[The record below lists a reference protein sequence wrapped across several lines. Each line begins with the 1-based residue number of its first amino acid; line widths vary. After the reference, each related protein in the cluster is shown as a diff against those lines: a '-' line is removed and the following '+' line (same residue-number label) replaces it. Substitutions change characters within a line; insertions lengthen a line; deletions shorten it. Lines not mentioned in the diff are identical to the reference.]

1 MNKAI
6 EDILL
11 QVNKPARYIGEEWNS
26 SVKSFEEAGIRFA
39 ICFADLYEIGMSNL
53 GLRIIYGILNNIPDV
68 CCERF
73 FSCNQDL
80 ESILRNKKLEIFSLE
95 SKKALREFDLVG
107 FSLASELNYTNVL
120 NILDLGSIPL
130 RASLR
135 NHHHPLV
142 IGGGPCSLNPEPMSE
157 FFDIFIIGEA
167 EEAIGEV
174 IDIYRKHK
182 EEYKSTKISKVE
194 LLNMLSEI
202 KGVYAPSLYEVSY
215 DSLGKIKDFKA
226 KAGGIKKKVAKR
238 IVQDLDNSFFP
249 LDWLVPY
256 IQIVHDRVSLEVMRG
271 CPNRC
276 RFCQARS
283 QYFPFR
289 QRDPDKLL
297 DLAKESQRR
306 TGYEEIA
313 LTGLSVGDYSG
324 IEKLLAQLIDLFKEK
339 AIGVSLPSLKARA
352 YVGHLSS
359 LIASIRKTGLT
370 FAPEAGSVR
379 LREILCKD
387 FSEEVFFQALE
398 KSYQSGYRH
407 IKLYFMIGLPWEEY
421 ADLDAIIDFSLRSS
435 DLKREIDRTP
445 AQINISINP
454 LVPRPH
460 TPLQWFS
467 MESVN
472 NLKLKEDYLR
482 SKISRKRLKLSFH
495 DPRMSFLEGVL
506 SRGDRRLSEV
516 ILCAFNSGARFD
528 AWDDHFSFDK
538 WLLAFKESGLD
549 PEFYLKEKTREE
561 VLPWDF
567 IDIGIDKEVL
577 IEEFNKTIA
586 MQ

>member
-1 MNKAI
+1 MD

-11 QVNKPARYIGEEWNS
+11 QVNKPARYIGKEWNL

-53 GLRIIYGILNNIPDV
+53 GLRIIYGILNSIPDV

-80 ESILRNKKLEIFSLE
+80 ERILRNKNLEIFSLE

-142 IGGGPCSLNPEPMSE
+142 IGGGPCSLNPEPLSE

-167 EEAIGEV
+167 EEV
-174 IDIYRKHK
+174 ISGVIEIYRKYK
-182 EEYKSTKISKVE
+182 EKYKNAKISKTE
-194 LLNMLSEI
+194 LLSILSEI
-202 KGVYAPSLYEVSY
+202 KGVYAPSLYEVHY
-215 DSLGKIKDFKA
+215 DSRGKIKDFKA
-226 KAGGIKKKVAKR
+226 KVKGIKERVQKR
-238 IVQDLDNSFFP
+238 IVPDLDSSFFP

-297 DLAKESQRR
+297 NLAKESQRR

-313 LTGLSVGDYSG
+313 LTGLSVSDYSG
-324 IEKLLAQLIDLFKEK
+324 IEKLLTQLIELFKEK
-339 AIGVSLPSLKARA
+339 AIGVSLPSLKSKA

-370 FAPEAGSVR
+370 FAPEAGSRR
-379 LREILCKD
+379 LREIIGKD

-407 IKLYFMIGLPWEEY
+407 IKLYFMIGLPSEEY

-435 DLKREIDRTP
+435 DLKREIDRRAP

-467 MESVN
+467 MESIN

-482 SKISRKRLKLSFH
+482 GKTSRKRLKLSFH

-516 ILCAFNSGARFD
+516 ILRAFSSGARFD
-528 AWDDHFSFDK
+528 AWDDHFCFDK
-538 WLLAFKESGLD
+538 WLLAFKESGVD
-549 PEFYLKEKTREE
+549 PEFYLKEKSREE
-561 VLPWDF
+561 ILPWDF

-586 MQ
+586 IQ